1 MNPEQTS
8 EQNRQQYDGPGGT
21 APDSETQ
28 SSASSSRGARETEEH
43 LNPNE
48 PAEGQ
53 RQVDDED

>member
-1 MNPEQTS
+1 MTPQPQTNP
-8 EQNRQQYDGPGGT
+8 QNQGDFDGPDGT

-28 SSASSSRGARETEEH
+28 SSASSSRGTRETDEH

-53 RQVDDED
+53 A